1 MKSVFRFMGV
11 IGSFVGALLTTAS
24 LVAPTHAGTVTFGAG
39 DNAFNMEFVTIGN
52 PGNAADTTGQP

>member
-1 MKSVFRFMGV
+1 MGV

-39 DNAFNMEFVTIGN
+39 DNAFNMEIVTIGN

>member
-24 LVAPTHAGTVTFGAG
+24 PVAPTHAGTVTFGAG